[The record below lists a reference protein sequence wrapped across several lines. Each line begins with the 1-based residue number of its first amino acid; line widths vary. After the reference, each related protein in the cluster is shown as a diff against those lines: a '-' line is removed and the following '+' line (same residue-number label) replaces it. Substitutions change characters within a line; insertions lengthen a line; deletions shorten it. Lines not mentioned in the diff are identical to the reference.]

1 MRIPFSLATLSLV
14 ALIGWGVANAAED
27 KTVLDH
33 KVEAIDGKEVDL
45 QEKYKGKALLIVNV
59 ASKCGYTRQYAGLE
73 ELNRKYKD
81 KDFAVLGFPSN
92 QFGKQEPGTN
102 AEIHEFCKSTYDVT
116 FDMYSK
122 IDVNGES
129 ASPLYKE
136 LKEADAK
143 PKGAGPVKW
152 NFEKFVVDKNGNVIA
167 RFPSATEPDDPEL
180 IAAIEK
186 AMAG

>member
-1 MRIPFSLATLSLV
+1 MRKQFSVAMLALV
-14 ALIGWGVANAAED
+14 ALVGWGVANAAED
-27 KTVLDH
+27 ETVLDH
-33 KVEAIDGKEVDL
+33 KVEAIDGKQIDM

-81 KDFAVLGFPSN
+81 KDLAVLGFPSN
-92 QFGKQEPGTN
+92 QFGKQEPGSN
-102 AEIHEFCKSTYDVT
+102 AEIHEFCKSKYDVT
-116 FDMYSK
+116 FDMFSK
-122 IDVNGES
+122 IDVNTDS

-136 LKEADAK
+136 LTKADAP

-152 NFEKFVVDKNGNVIA
+152 NFEKFVVDKNGKVIA

-186 AMAG
+186 AIAG